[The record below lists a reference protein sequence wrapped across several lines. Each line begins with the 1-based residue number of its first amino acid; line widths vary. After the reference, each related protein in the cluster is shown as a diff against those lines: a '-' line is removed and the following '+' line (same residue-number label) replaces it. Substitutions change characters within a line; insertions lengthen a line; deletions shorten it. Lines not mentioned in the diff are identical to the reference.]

1 MFGKI
6 KEKLSRLAEKL
17 STLIETREI
26 SEKELADVLE
36 EFKLDLIESDVAY
49 DVAERITELLKQKLA
64 GSRIPRTENVQVIVR
79 KAFADI
85 LRSMLMDP
93 PNISWEIRRKCEK
106 GEPYILMVMGVNGV
120 GKTTSIAKLASYLK
134 EQGIS
139 VLLVAADTF
148 RAGAQEQLVKHAEAI
163 GVPVIRAK
171 YGSDPAAVAFDA
183 IQHAKKR
190 KYCVII
196 IDTAGRMHTDQD
208 LMAELKKISRVVKP
222 DFKLLVIDALTG
234 NDAVEQA
241 RVFYEQVG
249 VDGFFLT
256 KTDAD
261 AKGGSGISVSLTTGK
276 PIVFVGTGQ
285 RYSDIVMFSKEWL
298 IEKIVGSNA

>member
-17 STLIETREI
+17 STLIETKEI
-26 SEKELADVLE
+26 SEKELADILE

-49 DVAERITELLKQKLA
+49 DVAERIAELLKQKLA

-234 NDAVEQA
+234 NDAIEQA
-241 RVFYEQVG
+241 RVF
-249 VDGFFLT
+249 
-256 KTDAD
+256 
-261 AKGGSGISVSLTTGK
+261 
-276 PIVFVGTGQ
+276 
-285 RYSDIVMFSKEWL
+285 
-298 IEKIVGSNA
+298 N

>member
-6 KEKLSRLAEKL
+6 KEKLTRLADRI
-17 STLIETREI
+17 SILIETREI
-26 SEKELADVLE
+26 SNKELAEVLE

-49 DVAERITELLKQKLA
+49 EVAEKITDLLKQKLT
-64 GSRIPRTENVQVIVR
+64 GSRIPRTTNVQEIV
-79 KAFADI
+79 KKSFADT
-85 LRSMLMDP
+85 LRSLLLDP
-93 PNISWEIRRKCEK
+93 PNITEEIKRKCEK
-106 GEPYILMVMGVNGV
+106 GDPYILMVMGVNGV
-120 GKTTSIAKLASYLK
+120 GKTTSIAKLANYFK
-134 EQGIS
+134 EKGIS

-148 RAGAQEQLVKHAEAI
+148 RAGAQEQLIKHAEII

-183 IQHAKKR
+183 VQHAKKR
-190 KYCVII
+190 RYCAVI

-208 LMAELKKISRVVKP
+208 LMAELKKIARVVKP

-241 RVFYEQVG
+241 RIFNEQVG

-261 AKGGSGISVSLTTGK
+261 AKGGSGISVSFTTGK
-276 PIVFVGTGQ
+276 PIVFIGVGQ
-285 RYSDIVMFSKEWL
+285 KYSDIVTFSKDWL
-298 IEKIVGSNA
+298 IGKIVENNA